1 MLKSIH
7 PLLTADLLH
16 VLRAMGHGDE
26 LVVVDS
32 NFPLTSV
39 AATTVRRRPVHLAGA
54 NVVEACA
61 AILSVLP
68 VDTFVD
74 QAAWRMEVVGDPAA
88 WPEVQREVQEVLDA
102 AEGRSRPLASLERMA
117 FYEQAKR
124 AFAVVGTSE
133 ERSYGCFIFKKG
145 IVLPDGSTA

>member
-1 MLKSIH
+1 
-7 PLLTADLLH
+7 
-16 VLRAMGHGDE
+16 
-26 LVVVDS
+26 
-32 NFPLTSV
+32 
-39 AATTVRRRPVHLAGA
+39 
-54 NVVEACA
+54 
-61 AILSVLP
+61 
-68 VDTFVD
+68 
-74 QAAWRMEVVGDPAA
+74 MEVVGDPAA

-102 AEGRSRPLASLERMA
+102 AEGRARPLASLERMA